1 MDFERQLALPIH
13 YRGLDVD
20 CGYRIDLR
28 VGNLVVLEVKAVAR
42 VLPIHKAQVLTYLKL
57 LNLNLGLL
65 VNFNV
70 EVLRVGIHRII
81 MG

>member
-42 VLPIHKAQVLTYLKL
+42 VLPIHKARVLTYLKL